1 MSLSPFRAFLFN
13 TRRST
18 ASGSS
23 IMIGLVRAVTI
34 CATLALGLVS
44 AQAAD
49 KAFKRDDLADSAIK
63 LEAQIKSEAG
73 PVSKSVAS
81 LRTDA
86 DAAFRRNDF
95 RTGLQILGQIAAT
108 APEDSANWLRL
119 ARTIFQ
125 IKPSNSSEQTF
136 LLERASTAAYIAY
149 QRAGNAAEEADAL
162 AVLGQSLSERKLWRP
177 ALDALRLSL
186 DLREVA
192 DVRGQYEKMRD
203 EHGFRLLDYSVDSD
217 SASPR
222 ACFQFSEELAKR
234 TDFAPYLAL
243 AGNDKPA
250 LSAEGRQLCVDGLKH
265 GERYNVNLRAGLPST
280 VKESLPKSA
289 EFNIYVRDRKPFVRF
304 TGRAYV
310 LPRTGQRGIPVVSV
324 NTPAVSVNVF
334 RIGDRNL
341 INTVIGA
348 DFQQSLSRYQLSD
361 LGGERGVKVW
371 SGELA
376 TATTLNQD
384 VTTAFPV
391 DQALGDLQPGVYVMT
406 AAPKSPGSD
415 DDGQLA
421 TQWFIVSDMGL
432 AAFSGNDGIHVF
444 VNSLASTDA
453 VANAEVRLIA
463 RNNEI
468 LATRRTDGSGHVLF
482 EAGLARGE
490 GGLSPALLTVTNEK
504 ADYAFLSLKTDA
516 FDLSDRGVSGRAV
529 PAGADAFV
537 YAERGVYRSNE
548 TVYLT
553 ALLRDG
559 QGNAVTGGPLTLV
572 IERPDGVEF
581 RRAMLTDQGAGGR
594 SLAVPLNSAVPAGTW
609 RVRAFTDPKAASVGE
624 TTFMVEDYIPER
636 IEFDLSSKDKMIKV
650 DAPAELKLDGHFLYG
665 APASGLQLEGDMLVT
680 QAEARPGYAGY
691 QFGVDDEETAS
702 NERTP
707 IENLPE
713 SDDKGVA
720 TFPVS
725 LAKAP
730 TSTRPQEAQI
740 FIRMAEAGGRAVERK
755 LVLPVAPTSAMIG
768 VKPLF
773 GDKNV
778 AEGDKANFDVVFV
791 SPDGKP
797 LARDGLRYELLKL
810 EAHYQWY
817 RQNSSWDYEPVK
829 TTTRVA
835 DGDLSIAADT
845 PAHITLSP
853 QPGRYRL
860 DVKSSEAD
868 GPITSVQFDVGWYS
882 DGSADTPDL
891 LETSIDKPDYQ
902 SGDTMTV
909 SVNAR
914 TAGKLTINVLGD
926 RLLTTQTTDV
936 REGTAQLKI
945 AVGKDWGTGAY
956 VVATLRRPLDAAAL
970 RMPGRAIGLKWFGID
985 RKTRAIEVK
994 LSPPALVRP
1003 NTTLKIPVRL
1013 GGVNPGEDAKIVVA
1027 AVDVGILNLT
1037 NYKPPA
1043 PDDYYLGQRRMTSEI
1058 RDIYGQL
1065 IDGMQGTRG
1074 QLKTGGDAAG
1084 AELQGSPPTQKP
1096 LALYS
1101 GIVTVGADGSAEISF
1116 EIPEFAGTARVMAVA
1131 WTATKLG
1138 RATSDVT
1145 VRDPVVLTATLPRFL
1160 LTGDHGTMS
1169 FDLDNVEGAPGDYS
1183 INVKATGPIKV
1194 SGNPV
1199 TVAKLAAN
1207 QRSSMALA
1215 LDASGTG
1222 TANLDVDIKG
1232 PNGLTLARHYALDVK
1247 AATQILARRSI
1258 RTLAKG
1264 ESLTLTPDMFSDLVQ
1279 GTGSVSLSVS
1289 LSTALDAATILQA
1302 LDRYPFGC
1310 SEQITSRAMPL
1321 LYVNELA
1328 TGAHLA
1334 MDSGVDQR
1342 IRDAIDRLLARQ
1354 GSNGSFGLWSAG
1366 GDDPWLDAYVTD
1378 FLTRAREKGFTVPD
1392 VLFKSALDRVRNS
1405 VVNADEPEKD
1415 GGGNLAYGL
1424 YVLARNG
1431 TAPIGDLR
1439 YLADTKLN
1447 NLSTSIA
1454 KSQLAAALALVGD
1467 RARAERVYAA
1477 AVDSLMPKPT
1487 LEFGRVDYG
1496 SQLRDAAA
1504 LVSLASEG
1512 NAPRATLTQAVER
1525 VEGARGLTPYTST
1538 QENAWLVLASR
1549 ALSKETMALD
1559 LDGSPIKTALY
1570 RSYKAAE
1577 MAGKPVKITNTG
1589 EAAVQ
1594 AVVSVSGAPITPE
1607 PAASNGF
1614 KIERNYFT
1622 LDGKP
1627 ADVSKAR
1634 QNDRFAVVLKITEP
1648 TPEFGHIM
1656 VADYLPAGFEID
1668 NPHLVSSGDTG
1679 TLDWIEDGQEPQ
1691 NTEFRDDH
1699 FAAAIDRAA
1708 SDKAVFTV
1716 AYVVRAVSPGKYVLP
1731 QAYVEDMYNPSRYGR
1746 TGTGTVEVRP
1756 AK

>member
-1 MSLSPFRAFLFN
+1 
-13 TRRST
+13 
-18 ASGSS
+18 
-23 IMIGLVRAVTI
+23 MIVLVRA
-34 CATLALGLVS
+34 ATLCAMLLLGLAT

-73 PVSKSVAS
+73 PVAKSGAS

-86 DAAFRRNDF
+86 DTAFRRNDF
-95 RTGLQILGQIAAT
+95 RSGLQILGQIAAT
-108 APEDSANWLRL
+108 APDDSANWLRL
-119 ARTIFQ
+119 ARVIFQ
-125 IKPSNSSEQTF
+125 IMPKTPAEQTF

-149 QRAGNAAEEADAL
+149 QRAGNAADEADAL
-162 AVLGQSLSERKLWRP
+162 AVLGRALSERKLWRP
-177 ALDALRLSL
+177 ALDSLRLSL

-192 DVRGQYEKMRD
+192 EVRGAYEKLRD

-234 TDFAPYLAL
+234 TDFAPFLAL

-250 LSAEGRQLCVDGLKH
+250 LSSEGKQLCVDGLKH
-265 GERYNVNLRAGLPST
+265 GERYNINLRAGLPSS

-324 NTPAVSVNVF
+324 NTPGVKVDVF

-341 INTVIGA
+341 INTVVDS
-348 DFQQSLSRYQLSD
+348 DFQRALSRYELTS
-361 LGGERGVKVW
+361 LGDERGVKVW
-371 SGELA
+371 SGELT
-376 TATTLNQD
+376 TATTLNED

-391 DQALGDLQPGVYVMT
+391 DQALGELQPGVYVMT
-406 AAPKSPGSD
+406 AAPKGPGSD
-415 DDGQLA
+415 DEGSLA
-421 TQWFIVSDMGL
+421 TQWFIVSDLGVT
-432 AAFSGNDGIHVF
+432 AFSGNDGIHVF
-444 VNSLASTDA
+444 VHSLASTDA
-453 VANAEVRLIA
+453 VAKAEVRLVA

-468 LATRRTDGSGHVLF
+468 LATRKTDDRGHALF
-482 EAGLARGE
+482 EAGLSRGE
-490 GGLSPALLTVTNEK
+490 GGLSPALLTVSGEK
-504 ADYAFLSLKTDA
+504 TDYAFLSLKSNA
-516 FDLSDRGVSGRAV
+516 FDLTDRGVSGRTA

-559 QGNAVTGGPLTLV
+559 RGNAVTGGPLTLV

-581 RRAMLTDQGAGGR
+581 RRAVLPDQGAGGR
-594 SLAVPLNSAVPAGTW
+594 SLALKLNSAVPTGTW
-609 RVRAFTDPKAASVGE
+609 RVRAFTDPKGSSVGE
-624 TTFMVEDYIPER
+624 TTFMVEDYVPER
-636 IEFDLSSKDKMIKV
+636 IEFDLSSKDKQIKADNPV
-650 DAPAELKLDGHFLYG
+650 ELRVDGHFLYG
-665 APASGLQLEGDMLVT
+665 APASGLQLEGDMLV
-680 QAEARPGYAGY
+680 APASMRPGFAGY
-691 QFGVDDEETAS
+691 EFGVADEETTG

-707 IENLPE
+707 LENLPE
-713 SDDKGVA
+713 ADAQGLA

-725 LAKAP
+725 LAKPPA
-730 TSTRPQEAQI
+730 STRPQEAQI

-755 LVLPVAPTSAMIG
+755 LVLPVAPSAAMIG

-773 GDKNV
+773 SGSSV
-778 AEGDKANFDVVFV
+778 AEGDKAGFEVIFV

-797 LARDGLRYELLKL
+797 LARDGLRYELLKI
-810 EAHYQWY
+810 ESRYQWY
-817 RQNSSWDYEPVK
+817 RQNSAWEYEPVK
-829 TTTRVA
+829 STARVA
-835 DGDLSIAADT
+835 DGDLSIAADQ
-845 PAHITLSP
+845 PARITLQP

-860 DVKSSEAD
+860 DVKSTEAD
-868 GPITSVQFDVGWYS
+868 GPLTSVQFDVGWYS

-891 LETSIDKPDYQ
+891 LETSIDRPDYQ
-902 SGDTMTV
+902 SGDTMVV

-914 TAGKLTINVLGD
+914 SAGLLTINVLGD
-926 RLLTTQTTDV
+926 RLLTTQTTDIK
-936 REGTAQLKI
+936 EGTAQVKI
-945 AVGKDWGTGAY
+945 PVGKDWGTGAY

-970 RMPGRAIGLKWFGID
+970 RMPSRAIGLKWFGID
-985 RKTRAIEVK
+985 KNSRTLAVS

-1003 NTTLKIPVRL
+1003 NSKLKLPVKL
-1013 GGVNPGEDAKIVVA
+1013 GGLSPGEDAKIVVA

-1043 PDDYYLGQRRMTSEI
+1043 PDDYYLGQRRLSSEI
-1058 RDIYGQL
+1058 RDLYGQL

-1084 AELQGSPPTQKP
+1084 AELQGSPPSQKP

-1101 GIVTVGADGSAEISF
+1101 GIVTVAADGSAEISF
-1116 EIPEFAGTARVMAVA
+1116 DIPEFAGTMRVMAVA
-1131 WTATKLG
+1131 WSATKLG
-1138 RATSDVT
+1138 RATTDVT

-1160 LTGDHGTMS
+1160 LNGDHGTLS
-1169 FDLDNVEGAPGDYS
+1169 FDLDNVEGAAGHYT
-1183 INVKATGPIKV
+1183 IGVKTSGPLKMT
-1194 SGNPV
+1194 GNPLT
-1199 TVAKLAAN
+1199 TVKLAAR
-1207 QRSSMALA
+1207 QRSSTALS
-1215 LDASGTG
+1215 LDAGGAG
-1222 TANLDVDIKG
+1222 TAELDVDIRG
-1232 PNGLTLARHYALDVK
+1232 PDGLRLARHYALDVK
-1247 AATQILARRSI
+1247 PATQILARRSI

-1264 ESLTLTPDMFSDLVQ
+1264 ESLTLTSDMFSDLVP
-1279 GTGSVSLSVS
+1279 GTGDVSLSVG
-1289 LSTALDAATILQA
+1289 LSTALDAATILKA
-1302 LDRYPFGC
+1302 LDRYPYGC

-1328 TGAHLA
+1328 AGAHLA
-1334 MDSGVDQR
+1334 MDGEVDQR
-1342 IRDAIDRLLARQ
+1342 IKDSIDRLLARQ

-1366 GDDPWLDAYVTD
+1366 GEDAWLDAYVTD
-1378 FLTRAREKGFTVPD
+1378 FLTRAREKGFAVPD
-1392 VLFKSALDRVRNS
+1392 ELFKSALDRVRNA
-1405 VVNADEPEKD
+1405 VVNASEPEKD
-1415 GGGNLAYGL
+1415 GGRDLAYGL

-1431 TAPIGDLR
+1431 AAPIGDLR

-1447 NLSTSIA
+1447 NLATPIA

-1467 RARAERVYAA
+1467 RGRAERVYAA
-1477 AVDSLMPKPT
+1477 ALDSLAPKPV
-1487 LEFGRVDYG
+1487 LEFGRADYG
-1496 SQLRDAAA
+1496 SALRDAAA

-1512 NAPRATLTQAVER
+1512 NAPRATLTQAVAR
-1525 VEGARGLTPYTST
+1525 VETARGLSPYTST

-1549 ALSKETMALD
+1549 ALAKESMTLD
-1559 LDGSPIKTALY
+1559 LDGAPIRSALY
-1570 RSYKAAE
+1570 RSYRASE
-1577 MAGKPVKITNTG
+1577 MAGKPVKITNSG
-1589 EAAVQ
+1589 DAPVQ
-1594 AVVSVSGAPITPE
+1594 AVVSVSGAPLTPE

-1627 ADVSKAR
+1627 ADISKVK
-1634 QNDRFAVVLKITEP
+1634 QNDRFAVVLKITEAK
-1648 TPEFGHIM
+1648 PEYGHIM
-1656 VADYLPAGFEID
+1656 VSDYLPAGLEID

-1679 TLDWIEDGQEPQ
+1679 TLDWIEDGEEPQ
-1691 NTEFRDDH
+1691 NTEFRDDR
-1699 FAAAIDRAA
+1699 FTAAIDRAA
-1708 SDKAVFTV
+1708 DAKAVFTV

-1746 TGTGTVEVRP
+1746 TGTGTVEVRA